1 MSLQE
6 FIKSKELGLY
16 DFGSISVVYPTG
28 RFITCNTD
36 PVPDYY
42 ENRHSFMI
50 EVRLSKFSWSKKW
63 VSLNNLKEIRNAYNE
78 NL

>member
-1 MSLQE
+1 MSLQA

-42 ENRHSFMI
+42 ENRHRFMI

-78 NL
+78 II